1 MHNSYLTYG
10 AGGAGGFKWLQIIKL
25 EICYDPASH
34 HLHFY
39 AKHLSA
45 DEAILVKIHLIFQ
58 IYISEFSFC
67 FSKIFILRVSPRMT
81 APKRCYN

>member
-25 EICYDPASH
+25 EISYDPASH

-45 DEAILVKIHLIFQ
+45 DEAILVKFIGFLTSKNQ
-58 IYISEFSFC
+58 SFV
-67 FSKIFILRVSPRMT
+67 FVFLKYS
-81 APKRCYN
+81 